1 MSQSPTAA
9 RKGIVAIALEFIDL
23 VIPIARIRESY
34 PGGWEQCIRDYA
46 ALLGRR
52 VWYDQHL
59 FRDGA
64 MSPLEAQALV
74 EGWTVLGFEPT
85 GTRREALYWKDLC
98 VVDWVEGGPTLAC
111 DWLTFDRSSRTAHLA
126 GAEPGPLTWRGRP
139 RLNGAH

>member
-1 MSQSPTAA
+1 VAPE
-9 RKGIVAIALEFIDL
+9 GIVAIALEFIDL

-34 PGGWEQCIRDYA
+34 PGGWDQCIRDYA

-85 GTRREALYWKDLC
+85 GTRGQALYWKDLC
-98 VVDWVEGGPTLAC
+98 VVDWTEGGPTLAC